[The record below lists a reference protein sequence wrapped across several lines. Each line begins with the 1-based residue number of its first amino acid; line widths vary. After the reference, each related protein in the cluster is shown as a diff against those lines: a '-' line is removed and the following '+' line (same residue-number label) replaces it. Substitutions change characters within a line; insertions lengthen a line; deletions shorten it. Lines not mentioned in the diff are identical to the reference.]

1 MSKQE
6 TFLFDEGEL
15 ITSDSIRLN
24 MTPRRVKDIRK
35 KFGMT
40 QLKFAELLNLNYDTL
55 RSWEGGYRHPSS
67 PGYALLIIA
76 DKSPKAFLQNR
87 AEILKS
93 LKKYIKT

>member
-6 TFLFDEGEL
+6 TYFFNELNL
-15 ITSDSIRLN
+15 ITPDSIRQS
-24 MTPRRVKDIRK
+24 MSPQRIKEIRK

-40 QLKFAELLNLNYDTL
+40 QVKFAELLNLNYDTL
-55 RSWEGGYRHPSS
+55 RSWEGGYRYPSS

-87 AEILKS
+87 DEIFKDLKRYRKS
-93 LKKYIKT
+93 